1 MVCRMK
7 RKGKSRELRRF
18 VNANTLLCYYKTKAV
33 SPFKI
38 RYDGCVVVSL
48 RKIQLNTIM
57 IEVRFSFLMKLMIL
71 ELVLKSVWVA
81 NV

>member
-1 MVCRMK
+1 MQI
-7 RKGKSRELRRF
+7 
-18 VNANTLLCYYKTKAV
+18 LCCAIIKPKAV